1 MAEPS
6 KQAKYP
12 KQADTHTLND
22 KIWFQEDPD
31 STEWYAESNDMQLLR
46 INNMQLLRQIHIHKV
61 WSRCNQ
67 GEFALWFLFVT
78 KNQPLQMGNKVWAPW
93 ENVMISACSFRGF
106 RALPSG
112 ELLKELVCSA
122 ASRQPTVA

>member
-6 KQAKYP
+6 KQPKYP
-12 KQADTHTLND
+12 KQADTRTLND
-22 KIWFQEDPD
+22 KIWFQKDPD

-46 INNMQLLRQIHIHKV
+46 TNGKSTLTKSGPHLD
-61 WSRCNQ
+61 Q
-67 GEFALWFLFVT
+67 GEFALWFLLVT
-78 KNQPLQMGNKVWAPW
+78 KNQPLQMGDKVWAPW
-93 ENVMISACSFRGF
+93 KNVMICACSFRGF

-112 ELLKELVCSA
+112 EPLKELVCSV

>member
-6 KQAKYP
+6 KQTKYP

-46 INNMQLLRQIHIHKV
+46 TNGKSTSTRSGPDVTRETLHFGFCLL
-61 WSRCNQ
+61 
-67 GEFALWFLFVT
+67 
-78 KNQPLQMGNKVWAPW
+78 QPLQMGNKVWAPW